1 MISTP
6 FRAIR
11 APPKALHSNEN
22 DREVCHLVTGSDCR
36 IGRRRPVRTDS
47 HRLSQ
52 PARRKEQAGK
62 GPYARGPF
70 RPNPPLRHA
79 VAQLPGATDD
89 AAAETVADTPGTVP
103 VRAPAT
109 SGSSESLPARAY
121 R

>member
-36 IGRRRPVRTDS
+36 IGRCGPVRTDS
-47 HRLSQ
+47 RPLAQ
-52 PARRKEQAGK
+52 TARREAPARQGT
-62 GPYARGPF
+62 YARGPF

-79 VAQLPGATDD
+79 VAQLRGATDD
-89 AAAETVADTPGTVP
+89 AAAEPVADTPGTVP